1 MATNALDF
9 TLRSIGVIHSPFT
22 DKKQTPIQ
30 PSRSQSLGAVEV
42 FPQFADGLE
51 GVEGFSHLILL
62 YLFDRSEGF
71 SLRVQPFLD
80 DRTHGIFATRYPYRP
95 NPLGLSVVRLLKQD
109 GNRLEI
115 EGVDVLDGTPLLDI
129 IPYVPDFDIFPGEI
143 RAGWYETRSKA

>member
-1 MATNALDF
+1 MNFAF
-9 TLRSIGVIHSPFT
+9 QSIGLIHSPFT
-22 DKKQTPIQ
+22 GKQQTPIQ
-30 PSRSQSLGAVEV
+30 PSRSNALGAVEV

-62 YLFDRSEGF
+62 YIFDRSEGF

-95 NPLGLSVVRLLKQD
+95 NPLGLSVVRLLKRD
-109 GNRLEI
+109 GHRLEI
-115 EGVDVLDGTPLLDI
+115 AGVDVLDKTPLLDI
-129 IPYVPDFDIFPGEI
+129 KPYVPDFDVFPGEI